1 MQKINQ
7 ILSQFTR
14 DPKFQADYKA
24 TVNYVI
30 NHPDVQAFIN
40 QHKNAISQ
48 EMIENSIS
56 KLNEFAREMDLIKK
70 GEQGQNPGF
79 KPVLFLNY
87 NYIDVSYVPTQAYY
101 DNKEKQQQRALLDN
115 RMMSADVREAS
126 LDSYYANT
134 DSRKQLLAEVLEF
147 MEIYKKNPYRAQGL
161 YISGEFG
168 VGKTYLLGALANALV
183 KMNKSVTMIHYP
195 TFTTEIKSTFA
206 DNSTQE
212 VLTAVK
218 SVDILIIDDIGA
230 EANTVWVRDEVL
242 TTILEYRMKESL
254 PTFFSSNFNM
264 EEIEGHLAHSRDGG
278 DESIKAKR
286 IMERIRFLAKEVTLS
301 GENLRQRNREQ

>member
-7 ILSQFTR
+7 ILTRFTR

-24 TVNYVI
+24 TVDYVL
-30 NHPDVQAFIN
+30 NHPDVKAFVD
-40 QHKNAISQ
+40 QYEDAISQ
-48 EMIENSIS
+48 EMIENSLS
-56 KLNEFAREMDLIKK
+56 KLNEFAREMDLIRR

-87 NYIDVSYVPTQAYY
+87 NYIDVSYVPTKAYY
-101 DNKEKQQQRALLDN
+101 DNKEKQQQRSLLDN

-126 LDSYYANT
+126 LTEYYANT
-134 DSRKQLLAEVLEF
+134 ESRKQLLAEVISFLDE
-147 MEIYKKNPYRAQGL
+147 YKKNPHRAQGL

-183 KMNKSVTMIHYP
+183 KLNKSVTMIHYP

-206 DNSTQE
+206 DNSTQQ
-212 VLTAVK
+212 VLTDVK

-254 PTFFSSNFNM
+254 PTFFSSNFNLK
-264 EEIEGHLAHSRDGG
+264 EIESHLAHSRDGG
-278 DESIKAKR
+278 NETIKAKR
-286 IMERIRFLAKEVTLS
+286 IMERIRYLAKEVSLT
-301 GENLRQRNREQ
+301 GENLRHRNR

>member
-7 ILSQFTR
+7 ILTRFTR

-24 TVNYVI
+24 TVDYVL
-30 NHPDVQAFIN
+30 NHPDVKAFIN
-40 QHKNAISQ
+40 QHEDAISA

-56 KLNEFAREMDLIKK
+56 KLNEFAREMDLLRK

-87 NYIDVSYVPTQAYY
+87 NYIDVSYVPTKAYY
-101 DNKEKQQQRALLDN
+101 DNKEKQQQRSLLDN
-115 RMMSADVREAS
+115 RMMSADVREAT
-126 LDSYYANT
+126 LTEYYANT
-134 DSRKQLLAEVLEF
+134 ESRKQLLAEVISFIDE
-147 MEIYKKNPYRAQGL
+147 YKKNPHRAQGL

-183 KMNKSVTMIHYP
+183 KLNKSVTMIHYP

-206 DNSTQE
+206 DNSTQQ
-212 VLTAVK
+212 VLTDVK

-254 PTFFSSNFNM
+254 PTFFSSNFNLK
-264 EEIEGHLAHSRDGG
+264 EIESHLAHSRDGG
-278 DESIKAKR
+278 NETIKAKR
-286 IMERIRFLAKEVTLS
+286 IMERIRFLAKEVSLT
-301 GENLRQRNREQ
+301 GENLRHRNR